1 MKITKSQLKRIIKE
15 EFEAIL
21 LEEAYETGRPGTTS
35 WRRAIR
41 ADARRGPSGFM
52 EKPPARRLETIPRTK
67 VSPAA
72 ARRPRRTSY
81 RAPDDYTPAA
91 ATMSPGLSVDTAER
105 YSDAYNLG
113 FEAGQKGLSMNDAE
127 AGYMSLGGE
136 DQAELRRDWEAG
148 YGDAASEFAG
158 KGSRSREDAWKQ
170 SQKTGAEGDKPT
182 AGGGLYLE
190 GTIKRM
196 IRSEIK
202 KLR

>member
-1 MKITKSQLKRIIKE
+1 MKITKNTLKRLIKE
-15 EFEAIL
+15 A
-21 LEEAYETGRPGTTS
+21 LEEA
-35 WRRAIR
+35 
-41 ADARRGPSGFM
+41 RRGAEDIRGLGPDYAHDPEGRIKWSKTDRPVHM
-52 EKPPARRLETIPRTK
+52 
-67 VSPAA
+67 VS
-72 ARRPRRTSY
+72 RG
-81 RAPDDYTPAA
+81 APGDYTPTA
-91 ATMSPGLSVDTAER
+91 ATMSHAGYEDTAEG
-105 YSDAYNLG
+105 YSGAYNLG
-113 FEAGQKGLSMNDAE
+113 FEAGQKGLSINDPE

-148 YGDAASEFAG
+148 YGDAASEFTG

-196 IRSEIK
+196 IRQEIK